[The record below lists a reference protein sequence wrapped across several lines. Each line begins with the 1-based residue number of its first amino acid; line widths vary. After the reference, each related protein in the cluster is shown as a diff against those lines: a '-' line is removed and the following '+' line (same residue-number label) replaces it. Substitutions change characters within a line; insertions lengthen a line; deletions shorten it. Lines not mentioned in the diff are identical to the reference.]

1 MGRSS
6 PHANKMTKI
15 AIIAYA
21 WAGTSSAAEYRYK
34 ALRTW
39 ANNIIMF
46 MLNSIPALDDKLLLL
61 L

>member
-1 MGRSS
+1 MGN

-15 AIIAYA
+15 AVIAYV
-21 WAGTSSAAEYRYK
+21 WASTSSAAEYRYK
-34 ALRTW
+34 ALPTW

-46 MLNSIPALDDKLLLL
+46 MLNRIPTLDNKLLLL